1 MDEKIKDDK
10 IFNSDVR
17 GIKDFLAW
25 KKLFERGYICVDAN
39 KQKDFVCP
47 YHEHKCTFKSVLY
60 FLKSENFEQELEDIY
75 KEIEE
80 ENRRG

>member
-1 MDEKIKDDK
+1 MEEKREDK

-39 KQKDFVCP
+39 KQKGF
-47 YHEHKCTFKSVLY
+47 YMSL
-60 FLKSENFEQELEDIY
+60 S
-75 KEIEE
+75 
-80 ENRRG
+80 